1 VLRCMIVSPD
11 REMGAHL
18 EGAVLALGE
27 VTVCRTLSAYPEE
40 VELMRALRA
49 HGPQVIFL
57 SFESVEKATEVA
69 RLLET
74 LGTGVQVVG
83 IHRSMDPMVLR
94 ESMRAGIREFIA
106 VPFERRVLVESLCG
120 VKDLL
125 ERSPVA
131 NGATTEIFSF
141 LPSKPGVGT
150 TTLALNISA
159 ALSRRP
165 KQQVVLSDFDLSC
178 GMLRFLLK
186 LSNSY
191 SVIDAVEYAGRMD
204 ENLWPQFVSEVEKLH
219 VVHAGHL
226 NPNLRIDPVRI
237 RSLVEFMRRN
247 YDVLCFDL
255 SGNLERYSVE
265 IMQESK
271 RILLI
276 CTPEIAS
283 LHLAREK
290 MAYLRAMDLDERV
303 SIVLNRVS
311 KRPLFTRE
319 QVEEILDMK
328 VVRTFGNDY
337 LAVNRAITAGKCLD
351 ASSELGKQCSSFGD
365 QLLEPVK
372 RPALDQK
379 KGKFLEFFT
388 VTSPVHAPAAK

>member
-1 VLRCMIVSPD
+1 VLRCIIVSPD
-11 REMGAHL
+11 RDMGAHL
-18 EGAVLALGE
+18 EGAAMALGE
-27 VTVCRTLSAYPEE
+27 VTVCRTLSAYPGE

-49 HGPQVIFL
+49 HGPEVIFL

-74 LGTGVQVVG
+74 MGTGVQVVG
-83 IHRSMDPMVLR
+83 IHRSLDPVVLR
-94 ESMRAGIREFIA
+94 ESMRAGIREFISY
-106 VPFERRVLVESLCG
+106 PFERRVLIESLCG

-125 ERSPVA
+125 DRSPVA
-131 NGATTEIFSF
+131 NGATNEVLSF

-150 TTLALNISA
+150 TTLALNLSA

-165 KQQVVLSDFDLSC
+165 NQRVVLSDFDLSC

-186 LSNSY
+186 LSNEY
-191 SVIDAVEYAGRMD
+191 SVIDAVEYASRVD
-204 ENLWPQFVSEVEKLH
+204 EDLWPQFVNEIDKLH
-219 VVHAGHL
+219 VVHAGRL
-226 NPNLRIDPVRI
+226 NPNLRIDPMHI
-237 RSLVEFMRRN
+237 RNLVEFMRRN

-255 SGNLERYSVE
+255 SGNLERYSLE

-271 RILLI
+271 RILMV

-290 MAYLRAMDLDERV
+290 MAYLRAMDLEERV

-319 QVEEILDMK
+319 QVEDILGMK
-328 VVRTFGNDY
+328 VVRTFANDY
-337 LAVNRAITAGKCLD
+337 LAVNRAMTAGKCLD
-351 ASSELGKQCSSFGD
+351 PTSELGKQCTEFGD

-372 RPALDQK
+372 RPTLDQK
-379 KGKFLEFFT
+379 KGKFLDFFT
-388 VTSPVHAPAAK
+388 VPSSMPLHATK